1 MTKPSL
7 VDRGPKRKQ
16 VESAPKKRREAKL
29 IKRADKT
36 SNVRVVANS
45 PAPDWGK
52 RVSEIDHHQ
61 LAAEF
66 DVAALLAGLVGQ
78 CEWTTDRP
86 AALHQSVHHLRGGWL
101 IRRTRSL

>member
-7 VDRGPKRKQ
+7 VDRGRKRKQ
-16 VESAPKKRREAKL
+16 VESAPKKSREAL
-29 IKRADKT
+29 IKRAEKT

>member
-16 VESAPKKRREAKL
+16 VESAAKKRREAKL

-66 DVAALLAGLVGQ
+66 DVAALPAGLVGQ

-86 AALHQSVHHLRGGWL
+86 AALHQIVHHLRGGWL

>member
-7 VDRGPKRKQ
+7 VDRGRKRKQ
-16 VESAPKKRREAKL
+16 VESAPKKSREAKL

-36 SNVRVVANS
+36 SNVRAVANS

-61 LAAEF
+61 LAAKSMSLRCLPVWSVSVNGPPT
-66 DVAALLAGLVGQ
+66 DPQPYIKASIICAADG
-78 CEWTTDRP
+78 
-86 AALHQSVHHLRGGWL
+86 
-101 IRRTRSL
+101 

>member
-7 VDRGPKRKQ
+7 VDRGRKRKQ
-16 VESAPKKRREAKL
+16 VESAPKKSREAKL
-29 IKRADKT
+29 IKRAEKT

-45 PAPDWGK
+45 PAPDRGK

-78 CEWTTDRP
+78 CEWTDP
-86 AALHQSVHHLRGGWL
+86 QPYIKSSIICAADG
-101 IRRTRSL
+101 